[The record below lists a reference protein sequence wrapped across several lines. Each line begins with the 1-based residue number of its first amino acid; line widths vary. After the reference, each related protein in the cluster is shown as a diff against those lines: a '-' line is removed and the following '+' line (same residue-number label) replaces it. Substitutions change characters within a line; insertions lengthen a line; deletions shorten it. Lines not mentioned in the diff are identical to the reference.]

1 MTCRVQLFAVARQRL
16 GRPWVELTLPPDATV
31 AALRRTLAAQFPALA
46 DLATQAQVAIN
57 HRYMPEDATVP
68 PEADIALIPP
78 VSGG

>member
-16 GRPWVELTLPPDATV
+16 GRPWVELTLPSAATV
-31 AALRRTLAAQFPALA
+31 QVLRRTLAAQFPALA
-46 DLATQAQVAIN
+46 DVAAQAHVAIN
-57 HRYMPEDATVP
+57 NRYMPEDATVP